1 MTIGQAIDGGWI
13 DASKAKGLDQS
24 LSGVFGQG
32 ELFDGVDREE
42 MPRLAEDVA
51 EAMHLIEA
59 GTLGPSVDLDS
70 FTAVP
75 VLEGTDEELTWD
87 AIEAYYEEH
96 GEEPPIELL
105 VTEGRV
111 RAATLVSIPAFS
123 ETSIPLELIAPEPVT
138 AAEGEPIDVAQ
149 AREDVRV
156 AALVASVS
164 APTLPEIAAFALPA
178 LDGPTPIT
186 WDWETGRVFGHIATW
201 RTCHVGYS
209 DVCVTPP
216 HAESGYSWFN
226 RYAVETREGET
237 VWAGRLTLGGRH
249 AALSLSASSAMAA
262 YDDKTTAADVVA
274 GGV

>member
-1 MTIGQAIDGGWI
+1 MGTRFRTLLAPIGVATGDGRRFAEGGITLADMPFAFEWARAREGGHDGAVQIGIVDQAKIMTIGQAIDGGWI

-138 AAEGEPIDVAQ
+138 AAEG
-149 AREDVRV
+149 
-156 AALVASVS
+156 
-164 APTLPEIAAFALPA
+164 
-178 LDGPTPIT
+178 
-186 WDWETGRVFGHIATW
+186 
-201 RTCHVGYS
+201 
-209 DVCVTPP
+209 
-216 HAESGYSWFN
+216 
-226 RYAVETREGET
+226 
-237 VWAGRLTLGGRH
+237 
-249 AALSLSASSAMAA
+249 
-262 YDDKTTAADVVA
+262 
-274 GGV
+274 